1 MAYISKRY
9 ASPNEHQNTSI
20 TEARQQVGLWFDF

>member
-9 ASPNEHQNTSI
+9 ASPNGHQNTSI
-20 TEARQQVGLWFDF
+20 TEAQQQVGFRFDF